1 MISFRATV
9 QKSEARLKAYLRSG
23 GWCARSLRGW
33 EGGCNICYVHSV
45 QDSAVIV
52 KHWGEM
58 HPPRAP
64 VLMCLACT
72 ELSLSTSLHLKPRR
86 CKAIAHTEYI
96 LMIQIIKKIEKLL
109 Q

>member
-9 QKSEARLKAYLRSG
+9 QKSEVRLKAYLRSA

-33 EGGCNICYVHSV
+33 GGCNICYVHSV

-64 VLMCLACT
+64 VLICLACT
-72 ELSLSTSLHLKPRR
+72 ELSLSTSLHLKLQHR
-86 CKAIAHTEYI
+86 KTIAHTESI
-96 LMIQIIKKIEKLL
+96 LMIQFIEEIKKLL

>member
-9 QKSEARLKAYLRSG
+9 LKSEARLKAYLRSG
-23 GWCARSLRGW
+23 GWCARSLGGR
-33 EGGCNICYVHSV
+33 GGCNICYVHSV

-72 ELSLSTSLHLKPRR
+72 ELSLSASLHLKLRR
-86 CKAIAHTEYI
+86 CKTLAHTECV
-96 LMIQIIKKIEKLL
+96 LMIQIIKKIEILL

>member
-1 MISFRATV
+1 MCQESQGA
-9 QKSEARLKAYLRSG
+9 
-23 GWCARSLRGW
+23 
-33 EGGCNICYVHSV
+33 GGCNICYVHSV

-64 VLMCLACT
+64 VLMCLACI
-72 ELSLSTSLHLKPRR
+72 ELSLSTLLHLKLRR
-86 CKAIAHTEYI
+86 CTTIAHTKCVS
-96 LMIQIIKKIEKLL
+96 MIQIIKKIEKLL

>member
-1 MISFRATV
+1 MCQESLGV
-9 QKSEARLKAYLRSG
+9 G
-23 GWCARSLRGW
+23 GD
-33 EGGCNICYVHSV
+33 CNICYMHSV

-58 HPPRAP
+58 HSPRAP
-64 VLMCLACT
+64 VLICLACT
-72 ELSLSTSLHLKPRR
+72 ELSLSTSLHLKRWHI
-86 CKAIAHTEYI
+86 KTIAHTQCI